1 MVLKIMALYSCHKRI
16 IITAM
21 LVLGILTIAK
31 LGHAS
36 FEGDVLINNIGP
48 ALDPSGQLLQSWTL
62 GGNPCSGTFK
72 GVTCNSGIVVR
83 FHEHFETN
91 S

>member
-1 MVLKIMALYSCHKRI
+1 MALYSCHKRI

-21 LVLGILTIAK
+21 LVWGILTIAK

-48 ALDPSGQLLQSWTL
+48 ALDPSGQLLKSWTL
-62 GGNPCSGTFK
+62 GGNPCSGKFK
-72 GVTCNSGIVVR
+72 GVTCNSGIVQ
-83 FHEHFETN
+83 HFETN